1 VLSGVGGP
9 ESSLRNLGWL
19 FLPAARG
26 GELRVAA
33 DPGERQVLADAGLE
47 RLVTV
52 FGSLAEALPNLS
64 RPWNQGCP
72 GWLPPSL
79 RGSSP
84 VKVRWWKDGE
94 RWLS

>member
-9 ESSLRNLGWL
+9 GSSLRNLGWL

-52 FGSLAEALPNLS
+52 FGSLAEALPN
-64 RPWNQGCP
+64 RE
-72 GWLPPSL
+72 PSL
-79 RGSSP
+79 EPGLPGMAP
-84 VKVRWWKDGE
+84 V
-94 RWLS
+94 